1 MNKQAPLTH
10 KYLLAMT
17 PNTDDQYNE
26 QKYAIQK
33 KQNKEQELRNIFTEI
48 LNSYENDYSEHE
60 LKKAKD
66 ELEQSLKETNEELYQ
81 PTFELW
87 TYDGFIKGTVTK
99 TKIQ

>member
-1 MNKQAPLTH
+1 MNNQAPLTH
-10 KYLLAMT
+10 IYLLAMT
-17 PNTDDQYNE
+17 SNTDDQYNE
-26 QKYAIQK
+26 KNYAF
-33 KQNKEQELRNIFTEI
+33 QNKEDAEKELRHIFTEI
-48 LNSYENDYSEHE
+48 VNARKNEYGEHE
-60 LKKAKD
+60 LETAKK

>member
-1 MNKQAPLTH
+1 MHSETKKTRTGKEENPI
-10 KYLLAMT
+10 
-17 PNTDDQYNE
+17 NE
-26 QKYAIQK
+26 EI
-33 KQNKEQELRNIFTEI
+33 KENAEKELRNIFTEI
-48 LNSYENDYSEHE
+48 LNSWENDCTEHE

-87 TYDGFIKGTVTK
+87 TCYGFIKGTITK

>member
-1 MNKQAPLTH
+1 MNNQTPLTH
-10 KYLLAMT
+10 IYLLAMT
-17 PNTDDQYNE
+17 SNTDDQYNE
-26 QKYAIQK
+26 KNYAFR
-33 KQNKEQELRNIFTEI
+33 NKENAEKELRNIFTEI
-48 LNSYENDYSEHE
+48 LNSWENDCTEHE

-87 TYDGFIKGTVTK
+87 TCYGFIKGTITK

>member
-1 MNKQAPLTH
+1 MNNQAPLTH
-10 KYLLAMT
+10 VYLLAMT
-17 PNTDDQYNE
+17 SNTDDQYNE
-26 QKYAIQK
+26 KNYVFR
-33 KQNKEQELRNIFTEI
+33 NKEDAEQKLRNIFTEI

-60 LKKAKD
+60 LETAKND
-66 ELEQSLKETNEELYQ
+66 LEQSLKETNEELYQ

>member
-1 MNKQAPLTH
+1 MNNQAPLTH
-10 KYLLAMT
+10 IYLLAMT
-17 PNTDDQYNE
+17 SNTDDQYNE
-26 QKYAIQK
+26 KNYAFR
-33 KQNKEQELRNIFTEI
+33 NKEDAEQELRNIFTEI

-60 LKKAKD
+60 LKKTKD